1 MLKKTKTITNTS
13 NDEVGFLETPF
24 LQNRH
29 TDMLIVLYLSVLQMF
44 LLLQKFSRVFAFKCK
59 VNFKLHLFSAQPF

>member
-13 NDEVGFLETPF
+13 NEEVGFLETPF

-29 TDMLIVLYLSVLQMF
+29 TDMLYSFIYIC
-44 LLLQKFSRVFAFKCK
+44 FANTHTFTEILE
-59 VNFKLHLFSAQPF
+59 NFCI